1 MLKALI
7 KSKKAGVGRFVLRS
21 TENLCIIHPMDGVI
35 VITKI
40 RFQEEIRSLAD
51 IKKVD
56 SKSISKKEMD
66 VGMALIKQYSS
77 DFDITAFKDTYSNE
91 LLKIIKAKAKGKR
104 AVVKKLKPQKASSDN
119 LYDQLMQ
126 SLGGSKK
133 RA

>member
-1 MLKALI
+1 
-7 KSKKAGVGRFVLRS
+7 
-21 TENLCIIHPMDGVI
+21 NLCVIHPLEHVI
-35 VITKI
+35 IITKI

-51 IKKVD
+51 IKKVNTTT
-56 SKSISKKEMD
+56 ITKKEME

-77 DFDITAFKDTYSNE
+77 DFDITAFKDEYSSE

-104 AVVKKLKPQKASSDN
+104 VVIKKMKPQKASSDN

-126 SLGGSKK
+126 SLGNKK

>member
-1 MLKALI
+1 
-7 KSKKAGVGRFVLRS
+7 
-21 TENLCIIHPMDGVI
+21 MDGVI

-40 RFQEEIRSLAD
+40 RFQEEIRSLTD

-56 SKSISKKEMD
+56 STSISKKEMD

-77 DFDITAFKDTYSNE
+77 DFDIAKFKDTYSDE

-104 AVVKKLKPQKASSDN
+104 AVVKKLKPQKATSDN